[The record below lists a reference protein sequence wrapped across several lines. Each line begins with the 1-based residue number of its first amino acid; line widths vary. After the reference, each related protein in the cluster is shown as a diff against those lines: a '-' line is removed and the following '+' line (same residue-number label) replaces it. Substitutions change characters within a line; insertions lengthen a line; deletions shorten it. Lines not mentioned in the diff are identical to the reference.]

1 MVKEGANIMN
11 KEIGQTGKYY
21 DQYISEKTYPIIDI
35 TPKQP
40 ATSANKEFMTQSLSE
55 AGFNCCDGCEKGKSN
70 K

>member
-11 KEIGQTGKYY
+11 YGIGQTGQYY
-21 DQYISEKTYPIIDI
+21 DQYISEKTYPITDI

-40 ATSANKEFMTQSLSE
+40 TTSADKEFMTQCLSE
-55 AGFNCCDGCEKGKSN
+55 AGFNCCDGCGKGKSN